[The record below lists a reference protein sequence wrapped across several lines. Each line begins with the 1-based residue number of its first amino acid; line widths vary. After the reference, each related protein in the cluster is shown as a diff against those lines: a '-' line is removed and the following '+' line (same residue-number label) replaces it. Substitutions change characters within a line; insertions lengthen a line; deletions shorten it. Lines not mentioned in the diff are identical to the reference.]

1 MLFKRYERHTPVNFT
16 QRKAAAFARKQK
28 REQDSMPLFADQIA
42 QEQVGWDDEKQR
54 REERWVKSVQRMRDL
69 QAKHWRRVRQ
79 AYYALDQVTR
89 ARCREYMAQWRGGY
103 TPTNMIY
110 VIEGFSGAREE
121 REKRLREEDRQLR
134 VQILRQLDAQMEQS
148 PLQLA

>member
-16 QRKAAAFARKQK
+16 TRKEAAFARKQK

-42 QEQVGWDDEKQR
+42 QEQAGWDDEKQR
-54 REERWVKSVQRMRDL
+54 REERWIKSVQRMRDL
-69 QAKHWRRVRQ
+69 QAKHWRRVRA
-79 AYYALDQVTR
+79 AYYALDQATR
-89 ARCREYMAQWRGGY
+89 TRCRDYMEQWRGGY

-121 REKRLREEDRQLR
+121 REKRLRDEDRQLR
-134 VQILRQLDAQMEQS
+134 VQIQRQLDAEMQQS